1 MRRRKARHHLPDSH
15 GIAGQVVDGPQTQD
29 ETSQGA
35 AAADEQEQLA
45 NEEKPAEDANPRHRP
60 ESARGRRYHGDRC
73 SDREWKRVEA
83 ETLTVLTK
91 QTSSANEDLGSLVKQ
106 LFAAAE
112 PIQGKFN
119 GAGRAAFDKFKGE
132 TDLSANEL
140 NSALAAVLGG
150 IQGQN
155 TAFVTGEQ
163 QMVDETTA
171 AQGSANFES
180 ARFSGSR

>member
-1 MRRRKARHHLPDSH
+1 MKFAM
-15 GIAGQVVDGPQTQD
+15 G
-29 ETSQGA
+29 
-35 AAADEQEQLA
+35 
-45 NEEKPAEDANPRHRP
+45 
-60 ESARGRRYHGDRC
+60 
-73 SDREWKRVEA
+73 A
-83 ETLTVLTK
+83 ETLTVLTN

-112 PIQGKFN
+112 PLQGKFN

-132 TDLSANEL
+132 TDLIANEL
-140 NSALAAVLGG
+140 NAALAAVLGG

-155 TAFVTGEQ
+155 SAFITGEQ

-171 AQGSANFES
+171 AQAGANFES

>member
-1 MRRRKARHHLPDSH
+1 MSLPH
-15 GIAGQVVDGPQTQD
+15 QKLVRLLGPTYPIAQNLTRTGATLGRVRDPTVIFALFGGEEQVMKFAMG
-29 ETSQGA
+29 
-35 AAADEQEQLA
+35 
-45 NEEKPAEDANPRHRP
+45 
-60 ESARGRRYHGDRC
+60 
-73 SDREWKRVEA
+73 A

-91 QTSSANEDLGSLVKQ
+91 QTSSANDDLGSLVKQ

-119 GAGRAAFDKFKGE
+119 GAGRAAFDRFKGE
-132 TDLSANEL
+132 TDQIANEL

-155 TAFVTGEQ
+155 TAFLTGEQ

-171 AQGSANFES
+171 AQGGANFES

>member
-1 MRRRKARHHLPDSH
+1 MKFAM
-15 GIAGQVVDGPQTQD
+15 G
-29 ETSQGA
+29 
-35 AAADEQEQLA
+35 
-45 NEEKPAEDANPRHRP
+45 
-60 ESARGRRYHGDRC
+60 
-73 SDREWKRVEA
+73 A

-91 QTSSANEDLGSLVKQ
+91 QTSSANDDLGSLVKQ

-112 PIQGKFN
+112 PIQDKFN

-132 TDLSANEL
+132 TDQIANEL

-155 TAFVTGEQ
+155 TAFITGEQ

-171 AQGSANFES
+171 AQAGANFES
-180 ARFSGSR
+180 ARFSGRWERTRNDHACWKCCRSPRLRHPGLASRSRSFQCRRRPPGVLDQSARS